1 MKDEEEVLG
10 LSTLGVTS
18 VTINIVGE
26 GKEKKSEE
34 KEKKR
39 KVKKKKKKGRKVK
52 WRKKNINSFLEDL
65 SKN

>member
-26 GKEKKSEE
+26 GKEKKRIEKWRKRKKREEKWSEE
-34 KEKKR
+34 KKT
-39 KVKKKKKKGRKVK
+39 
-52 WRKKNINSFLEDL
+52 
-65 SKN
+65 